1 MQDIKQQ
8 LTLIDRRTLTVG
20 GVIEIIGYDEE
31 NITLYSVMGDIRI
44 KGEQLEINSAFSEKD
59 IVVINGFIR
68 SISFS
73 DNKEKYAD
81 NFISRIFR

>member
-1 MQDIKQQ
+1 MQVIKQQ

>member
-20 GVIEIIGYDEE
+20 GIIEIIGYEDE
-31 NITLYSVMGDIRI
+31 NITLFSVMGDIRI

-68 SISFS
+68 SIAFC

>member
-1 MQDIKQQ
+1 MQNIKQQ

-20 GVIEIIGYDEE
+20 GIIEIIEYDEE
-31 NITLYSVMGDIRI
+31 NITLFSVMGAIRI

-59 IVVINGFIR
+59 IVMINGLIR
-68 SISFS
+68 SIAFG
-73 DNKEKYAD
+73 DNKEKCAD

>member
-20 GVIEIIGYDEE
+20 GIIEIIGYDDE
-31 NITLYSVMGDIRI
+31 NITLFSVMGDIRI
-44 KGEQLEINSAFSEKD
+44 KGEQLEVNSAFSEKD

>member
-20 GVIEIIGYDEE
+20 GIIEIIGYDDE

-44 KGEQLEINSAFSEKD
+44 KGEQLEVNSAFSEKD

>member
-20 GVIEIIGYDEE
+20 GIIEIIGYDNE
-31 NITLYSVMGDIRI
+31 NITLFSVMGDIRI

-59 IVVINGFIR
+59 IVVINGFVR

>member
-1 MQDIKQQ
+1 
-8 LTLIDRRTLTVG
+8 
-20 GVIEIIGYDEE
+20 
-31 NITLYSVMGDIRI
+31 MGDIRI
-44 KGEQLEINSAFSEKD
+44 KGEQLEINTAFSEKD

-68 SISFS
+68 SIAFC

>member
-20 GVIEIIGYDEE
+20 GIIEIIGYDDE
-31 NITLYSVMGDIRI
+31 NITLFSVMGDIRI